1 MKLLWI
7 YIAIMSVVLFA
18 VMGWDKISA
27 MRQKRRVPEAMLF
40 LLAVIGGAPGGV
52 MGMVCFRHKI
62 RKGMFVLGFP
72 VLAVLWI
79 AAVFWLTMTG

>member
-7 YIAIMSVVLFA
+7 YIAVMSVVLFA

-27 MRQKRRVPEAMLF
+27 MRQRRRVPEAMLF
-40 LLAVIGGAPGGV
+40 LLAVIGGAPGGA

-72 VLAVLWI
+72 VLAILWI
-79 AAVFWLTMTG
+79 AAVFWLTMSC